1 VKLGFSSLAAID
13 RPLSELVQALARV
26 GYNGIEI
33 RGKDRK
39 HADPAMSK
47 AERKDVR
54 KLVTDAGLE
63 AAAVTSYMRLAEE
76 SRDAAAATN
85 VLHAYIELAHDLGS
99 PIVRVFG
106 GAIPKGEEPAA
117 VEKRMADLLL
127 GVADQAREAGIQICL
142 ETHDS
147 FCRAD
152 AVARVLALAKHSA
165 VAALWDVHN
174 QFETG
179 EPVKEAFD
187 RLWPRI
193 GYLHVKDSFKLPD
206 GKRQLCFLGA
216 GDVPVAE
223 VVGWLKARQYPGY
236 VVVEWEKA
244 WHPELAD
251 ADVAAA
257 QHILKLREYLAR

>member
-13 RPLSELVQALARV
+13 RPLGDLVRMLAPL
-26 GYNGIEI
+26 GYDGIEV

-47 AERKDVR
+47 AERKEARQVIAG
-54 KLVTDAGLE
+54 AGLE
-63 AAAVTSYMRLAEE
+63 TAAVTSYMRVAEE
-76 SRDAAAATN
+76 SADKAAATD
-85 VLHAYIELAHDLGS
+85 VLRAYIELARDLGA
-99 PIVRVFG
+99 PLLRVFG
-106 GAIPKGEEPAA
+106 GAIPKGEQRAA
-117 VEKRMADLLL
+117 VEQRMADLLL
-127 GVADQAREAGIQICL
+127 GVANQAGDAGVRIVL

-147 FCRAD
+147 FCRSTD
-152 AVARVLALAKHSA
+152 VAGVLAKARHPA
-165 VAALWDVHN
+165 IAALWDVHN

-179 EPVKEAFD
+179 EPVNEAFD

-193 GYLHVKDSFKLPD
+193 GYLHVKDSFKMP
-206 GKRQLCFLGA
+206 GGGRQLCFLGA
-216 GDVPVAE
+216 GDVPIAE
-223 VVGWLKARQYPGY
+223 VVALLKARGFAGY

-257 QHILKLREYLAR
+257 QHILKLREYLSR